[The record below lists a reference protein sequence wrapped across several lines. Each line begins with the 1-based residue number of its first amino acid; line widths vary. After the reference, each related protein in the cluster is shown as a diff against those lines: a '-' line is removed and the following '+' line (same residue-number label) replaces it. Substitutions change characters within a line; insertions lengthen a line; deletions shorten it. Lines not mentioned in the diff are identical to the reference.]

1 MKLYQICDGD
11 QFKTWNKRKEYI
23 DYRGKHY
30 IVSRCVDYERTNV
43 FSTRKQA
50 LCLDMLKKGME
61 VEDIAKILS
70 VDVINITDFL
80 NMSCNI
86 HKEELTPSATGSND
100 YESRPDLYE
109 IDSLR
114 QDIKNGKVQNG
125 TVKIEERYLS
135 LCGKEF
141 DYSKYYYHSDSV
153 NACKP
158 KPNNYP
164 PIKNVNTGEIFD
176 NLQEANKSV
185 GAKKFSNSILRC
197 CKGLI
202 KQAYNCKW
210 EFVTDND

>member
-1 MKLYQICDGD
+1 MKLYQVCNDD
-11 QFKTWNKRKEYI
+11 QFKTWNKRKEYV
-23 DYRGKHY
+23 DYKGKHY
-30 IVSRCVDYERTNV
+30 VVSRCVDYEKTNI
-43 FSTRKQA
+43 FTTRKMA

-61 VEDIAKILS
+61 IEDIAKILS

-86 HKEELTPSATGSND
+86 HKGELTPTAIGRGD
-100 YESRPDLYE
+100 YEGRPDLFE

-114 QDIKNGKVQNG
+114 KDIKNGKIPNG
-125 TVKIEERYLS
+125 TVKIEERYLP

-153 NACKP
+153 NAIKP
-158 KPNNYP
+158 KTNKYP
-164 PIKNVNTGEIFD
+164 PIMNVDTGEVFED
-176 NLQEANKSV
+176 LQEANKSV

-202 KQAYNCKW
+202 KQAYHYNWK
-210 EFVTDND
+210 FVDND

>member
-1 MKLYQICDGD
+1 MKLYQVCNDD
-11 QFKTWNKRKEYI
+11 QFKTWNKRKEYV

-30 IVSRCVDYERTNV
+30 LVSRCVDYERTNV

-50 LCLDMLKKGME
+50 LCMDMLKKGME

-80 NMSCNI
+80 NMSCNL
-86 HKEELTPSATGSND
+86 HKGELTPSATGRGD
-100 YESRPDLYE
+100 YEGRPDLYE
-109 IDSLR
+109 VDSLR
-114 QDIKNGKVQNG
+114 KDIKNGKVKNG
-125 TVKIEERYLS
+125 TVKIEQRYLP

-141 DYSKYYYHSDSV
+141 DYSKYYYHQDST
-153 NACKP
+153 NAIKP

-164 PIKNVNTGEIFD
+164 KIMNVNTGEIFD

-185 GAKKFSNSILRC
+185 NAKKFSNSILRC

-210 EFVTDND
+210 KFVDND

>member
-1 MKLYQICDGD
+1 MRLYQVMNGD
-11 QFKTWNKRKEYI
+11 QLKTWNKRKEYI

-30 IVSRCVDYERTNV
+30 VISRCVDYERTNV
-43 FSTRKQA
+43 FSKRKQA

-61 VEDIAKILS
+61 IEDIAKILGI
-70 VDVINITDFL
+70 DVINITDFL

-86 HKEELTPSATGSND
+86 NKGELSPTAIGRGD
-100 YESRPDLYE
+100 YEGRPDLYE
-109 IDSLR
+109 VDSLR
-114 QDIKNGKVQNG
+114 QDIKNGKVKNG

-141 DYSKYYYHSDSV
+141 DFSKYYYHQDSP

-158 KPNNYP
+158 KTNKYP
-164 PIKNVNTGEIFD
+164 PIKNMDTGEVFED
-176 NLQEANKSV
+176 LQEANKSV

-202 KQAYNCKW
+202 NKAYGCKW
-210 EFVTDND
+210 EFTDND

>member
-1 MKLYQICDGD
+1 MKLYQVMESD
-11 QFKTWNKRKEYI
+11 QFKTWNKRKEFV

-50 LCLDMLKKGME
+50 LCLDMLRKGME
-61 VEDIAKILS
+61 IDDIARILS

-80 NMSCNI
+80 NMSCNL
-86 HKEELTPSATGSND
+86 HKGELTPSTTGSD
-100 YESRPDLYE
+100 GYESRPDLFE

-114 QDIKNGKVQNG
+114 QDIKNGKVKNG

-141 DYSKYYYHSDSV
+141 DYSKYYYHSDSA
-153 NACKP
+153 NAIKP
-158 KPNNYP
+158 KTNKYP
-164 PIKNVNTGEIFD
+164 PIMNLNTGEIFD
-176 NLQEANKSV
+176 NLQDANASV

-202 KQAYNCKW
+202 KMAYGCKW
-210 EFVTDND
+210 EFTDND

>member
-1 MKLYQICDGD
+1 MKLYKVCDSE
-11 QFKTWNKRKEYI
+11 QFKTWNKRREYI
-23 DYRGKHY
+23 DYRGKHFV
-30 IVSRCVDYERTNV
+30 VSRCIDYPKTNI
-43 FSTRKQA
+43 FDTRKQA
-50 LCLDMLKKGME
+50 LVLDMLKKGME

-80 NMSCNI
+80 NMSCNL
-86 HKEELTPSATGSND
+86 HKGELTPSTIGRDD
-100 YESRPDLYE
+100 YENKPDLYE
-109 IDSLR
+109 INSLR
-114 QDIKNGKVQNG
+114 QDIKNGKVKNG

-135 LCGKEF
+135 LCGREF

-158 KPNNYP
+158 KPNKYP
-164 PIKNVNTGEIFD
+164 PIKNIDTGEVFD

-202 KQAYNCKW
+202 GKAYGYKW
-210 EFVTDND
+210 EFTDND

>member
-30 IVSRCVDYERTNV
+30 VVSRCIDYERTNV
-43 FSTRKQA
+43 FNTRKQA
-50 LCLDMLKKGME
+50 LCLDMLRKGME
-61 VEDIAKILS
+61 IEDIARILS

-80 NMSCNI
+80 NMSCNL
-86 HKEELTPSATGSND
+86 HKGELTPTTTGRND
-100 YESRPDLYE
+100 YENKPDLYE

-114 QDIKNGKVQNG
+114 KDIKNGKIPNG

-141 DYSKYYYHSDSV
+141 DYSKYYYHSDSANTV
-153 NACKP
+153 KP
-158 KPNNYP
+158 KTNKYP
-164 PIKNVNTGEIFD
+164 PIKNMDTGEVFED
-176 NLQEANKSV
+176 LQEANKSV

-202 KQAYNCKW
+202 NKAYGCKW
-210 EFVTDND
+210 EFTDND

>member
-1 MKLYQICDGD
+1 MKLYQIMDSD
-11 QFKTWNKRKEYI
+11 QFKTWAKKEEFVTYKNKKFR
-23 DYRGKHY
+23 
-30 IVSRCVDYERTNV
+30 VSRCVDYERTNV
-43 FSTRKQA
+43 FNTRKQA
-50 LCLDMLKKGME
+50 LALDMLKKGME
-61 VEDIAKILS
+61 IEDIAKILS

-86 HKEELTPSATGSND
+86 HKGELTPSTTGRGD
-100 YESRPDLYE
+100 YEGRPDLFE

-114 QDIKNGKVQNG
+114 KDIKNGKVKNG

-141 DYSKYYYHSDSV
+141 DYSKYYYHQDSA
-153 NACKP
+153 NAIKP
-158 KPNNYP
+158 KTNKYP
-164 PIKNVNTGEIFD
+164 PIMNVDTGEVFED
-176 NLQEANKSV
+176 LQEANKSV

-210 EFVTDND
+210 KFVDND

>member
-30 IVSRCVDYERTNV
+30 VVSRCIDYERTNV
-43 FSTRKQA
+43 FNTRKQA
-50 LCLDMLKKGME
+50 LCLDMLRKGME
-61 VEDIAKILS
+61 IEDIARILS

-80 NMSCNI
+80 NMSCNL
-86 HKEELTPSATGSND
+86 HKGELTPTTTGRND
-100 YESRPDLYE
+100 YENKPDLYE

-114 QDIKNGKVQNG
+114 KDIKNGKIPNG

-141 DYSKYYYHSDSV
+141 DYSKYYYHQDST
-153 NACKP
+153 NAIKP
-158 KPNNYP
+158 KTNKYP
-164 PIKNVNTGEIFD
+164 PIKNMDTGEVFED
-176 NLQEANKSV
+176 LQEANKSV

-202 KQAYNCKW
+202 NKAYGCKW
-210 EFVTDND
+210 EFTDND

>member
-11 QFKTWNKRKEYI
+11 QFKTWNKRKEYV
-23 DYRGKHY
+23 DYRGKHFV
-30 IVSRCVDYERTNV
+30 VSRCVDYERTNV
-43 FSTRKQA
+43 FTTRKQA

-61 VEDIAKILS
+61 VEDISRILDI
-70 VDVINITDFL
+70 DVLNITDFL
-80 NMSCNI
+80 NMSCNL
-86 HKEELTPSATGSND
+86 HKGELTPTTTGSD
-100 YESRPDLYE
+100 GYENRPDLYE

-114 QDIKNGKVQNG
+114 QDIKNGKVKNG

-153 NACKP
+153 NAIKP
-158 KPNNYP
+158 KTNKYP
-164 PIKNVNTGEIFD
+164 PIKNMDTGEVFND
-176 NLQEANKSV
+176 LQEANKSV

-202 KQAYNCKW
+202 SKAYNFTWK
-210 EFVTDND
+210 FVED

>member
-1 MKLYQICDGD
+1 MKLYQIMDSD
-11 QFKTWNKRKEYI
+11 QFKTWAKKEEFVTYKNKKFR
-23 DYRGKHY
+23 
-30 IVSRCVDYERTNV
+30 VSRCVDYERTNV

-50 LCLDMLKKGME
+50 ICLDMLKKGME

-86 HKEELTPSATGSND
+86 HKGELTPSTVGRGD
-100 YESRPDLYE
+100 YEGRPDLSE

-114 QDIKNGKVQNG
+114 QDIKNGKVKNG
-125 TVKIEERYLS
+125 NVKIEERYLS

-141 DYSKYYYHSDSV
+141 DYSKYYYHQDSA

-164 PIKNVNTGEIFD
+164 KIMNVNTGEIFD

-185 GAKKFSNSILRC
+185 NAKKFSNSILRC

-202 KQAYNCKW
+202 KMAYGCKW
-210 EFVTDND
+210 EFTDND

>member
-1 MKLYQICDGD
+1 MKLYQICNDD
-11 QFKTWNKRKEYI
+11 QFKTWNKRKEFV

-30 IVSRCVDYERTNV
+30 VISRCIDYEKTNI
-43 FSTRKQA
+43 FNTRKQA

-61 VEDIAKILS
+61 IEDIAKILS

-86 HKEELTPSATGSND
+86 HKGELNPSTTGRGD
-100 YESRPDLYE
+100 YEGRPDLYE

-114 QDIKNGKVQNG
+114 QDIKNGKVKNG

-141 DYSKYYYHSDSV
+141 DYSKYYYHQDST
-153 NACKP
+153 NAIKP

-164 PIKNVNTGEIFD
+164 PIKNLNTGEIFED
-176 NLQEANKSV
+176 LQEANKSV

-202 KQAYNCKW
+202 KQAYNCRW

>member
-1 MKLYQICDGD
+1 MKLYQVCNGD
-11 QFKTWNKRKEYI
+11 QFKTYNKRPEYVDYKGKHFVISRCI
-23 DYRGKHY
+23 DYEK
-30 IVSRCVDYERTNV
+30 TNV
-43 FSTRKQA
+43 FTTRKMA

-80 NMSCNI
+80 NMSCDI
-86 HKEELTPSATGSND
+86 HKGELTPSATGRGD
-100 YESRPDLYE
+100 YEGRPDLYE

-114 QDIKNGKVQNG
+114 KDIKNGKVKNG
-125 TVKIEERYLS
+125 TVKIEQRYLP

-141 DYSKYYYHSDSV
+141 DYSKYYYHQDST

-158 KPNNYP
+158 KPNKYP
-164 PIKNVNTGEIFD
+164 PIKNIDTGEVFD

-185 GAKKFSNSILRC
+185 NAKKFSNSILRC

-202 KQAYNCKW
+202 NKAYGCRW
-210 EFVTDND
+210 EFTDND

>member
-1 MKLYQICDGD
+1 MKLYQICNGD
-11 QFKTWNKRKEYI
+11 QFKTWNKRKEYV
-23 DYRGKHY
+23 DYKGKHY
-30 IVSRCVDYERTNV
+30 SVSRCVDYERTNV

-61 VEDIAKILS
+61 IEDIARILGI
-70 VDVINITDFL
+70 DVINITDFL

-86 HKEELTPSATGSND
+86 HKGELTPSTIGRGD
-100 YESRPDLYE
+100 YEGRPDLYE

-114 QDIKNGKVQNG
+114 QDIKNGKVKNG
-125 TVKIEERYLS
+125 NVKIEQRYLS

-153 NACKP
+153 NAIKP

-164 PIKNVNTGEIFD
+164 KIMNVDTGEVFND
-176 NLQEANKSV
+176 LQEANKSV
-185 GAKKFSNSILRC
+185 NAKKFSNSILRC

-202 KQAYNCKW
+202 SKAYGCKW
-210 EFVTDND
+210 EFTDND

>member
-1 MKLYQICDGD
+1 MKVYQICDGD
-11 QFKTWNKRKEYI
+11 QFKTWNKRKEYV

-43 FSTRKQA
+43 FTTRKQA

-61 VEDIAKILS
+61 IEDIAKILS

-80 NMSCNI
+80 NMSCNL
-86 HKEELTPSATGSND
+86 HKGELTPSATSSND

-114 QDIKNGKVQNG
+114 KDIKNGKIPNG
-125 TVKIEERYLS
+125 TVKIEQRYLS

-141 DYSKYYYHSDSV
+141 DYSKYYYHQDST
-153 NACKP
+153 NAIKP
-158 KPNNYP
+158 KTSNYP
-164 PIKNVNTGEIFD
+164 PIKNVNTGEVFED
-176 NLQEANKSV
+176 LQEANKSV

-202 KQAYNCKW
+202 KQAYHCKW
-210 EFVTDND
+210 EFVDND

>member
-1 MKLYQICDGD
+1 MKLYQICDGE
-11 QFKTWNKRKEYI
+11 QFKTWNKRKEYV
-23 DYRGKHY
+23 DYKGKHFV
-30 IVSRCVDYERTNV
+30 VSRCVDYERTNV

-50 LCLDMLKKGME
+50 LCMDMLRKGMKI
-61 VEDIAKILS
+61 EDIARILS
-70 VDVINITDFL
+70 VDVTSITDFL
-80 NMSCNI
+80 NMSCNL
-86 HKEELTPSATGSND
+86 HKGELTPSATGSND

-114 QDIKNGKVQNG
+114 QDIKNGKVKNG
-125 TVKIEERYLS
+125 TVKIEQRYLH

-141 DYSKYYYHSDSV
+141 DYSKYYYHQDSA

-164 PIKNVNTGEIFD
+164 PIKNVNTGEVFED
-176 NLQEANKSV
+176 LQEANKSV

-210 EFVTDND
+210 EFVDND